1 MIRTKLEN
9 ELIKLTNKSIDI
21 NNKLNKIEKENEIK
35 KKNKIQLLGNR
46 MHQHR
51 LHLFQMENNAR

>member
-21 NNKLNKIEKENEIK
+21 NNKLNELEKEK
-35 KKNKIQLLGNR
+35 KAQRQIYWFGKSFI
-46 MHQHR
+46 
-51 LHLFQMENNAR
+51 

>member
-21 NNKLNKIEKENEIK
+21 NNKLNELGKSVKES
-35 KKNKIQLLGNR
+35 LT
-46 MHQHR
+46 
-51 LHLFQMENNAR
+51 